1 MTLKG
6 NLRDFSFTQLLNLIN
21 LANKSGALYVERPGL
36 NTRTIFQNGK
46 LAYFESSDE
55 QPSFLKSLT
64 DHQLITASQHR
75 LLRERLAGMNDHE
88 AGIYLVNAGYTT
100 LDEVLSILEKEY
112 ADSFRHLFS
121 WTDGFFRFE
130 TGELPPDDR
139 IVVRLNLENL
149 IVEGARELKEI
160 EELKAEIPSLEM
172 ALKFTERPGTDIRNV
187 NLNSTEWRVISY
199 VNPKNTIQQI
209 AATTGLDEIEIRR
222 VVYTLLQAGLVE
234 IIRPDGLPVAL
245 PSNTLPV
252 KNPKEHKSLIKRL
265 IDRIRS
271 I

>member
-6 NLRDFSFTQLLNLIN
+6 NLKDFSFTQLLNLIN

-36 NTRTIFQNGK
+36 FCRAIFHNGK
-46 LAYFESSDE
+46 LTYFETGE
-55 QPSFLKSLT
+55 EKPSLLKTLT
-64 DHQLITASQHR
+64 DHQLITAAQHR
-75 LLRERLAGMNDHE
+75 LLRERLSNQNDQE
-88 AGIYLVNAGYTT
+88 IGIYLVNAGYAT
-100 LDEVLSILEKEY
+100 LDQVLEVLEKEY
-112 ADSFRHLFS
+112 ANRFRPLFS
-121 WTDGFFRFE
+121 WDDGFFRFE
-130 TGELPPDDR
+130 TGETPPDDR
-139 IVVRLNLENL
+139 IPVRLNLENL
-149 IVEGARELKEI
+149 IVEGARGLKEI

-172 ALKFTERPGTDIRNV
+172 ALKFTDRPETDLSRI

-209 AATTGLDEIEIRR
+209 ATTTKLDEIEIRR

-234 IIRPDGLPVAL
+234 IIRPDGMPVAL
-245 PSNTLPV
+245 PGQTLPV
-252 KNPKEHKSLIKRL
+252 NKPKENRPLIKRL